1 MFVVYSQVLFC
12 CIDIIDSSGM
22 RMRLTRKL
30 RHHEVVG
37 LNIGAT
43 VINYQVVPPQEK
55 AFVSRAYCA
64 AECIEGVS
72 KYKIIRINAHY
83 SLPPHTLP

>member
-1 MFVVYSQVLFC
+1 
-12 CIDIIDSSGM
+12 
-22 RMRLTRKL
+22 MRLTRKL

-64 AECIEGVS
+64 AECLEGVS
-72 KYKIIRINAHY
+72 KYISIKINAHY
-83 SLPPHTLP
+83 PLPPHTLP